1 VGLSEL
7 GSSLSETFS
16 PKRDVVIKLVCCLH
30 CSSGELVL
38 GVWASDD
45 LAQANRSRLSEIT

>member
-1 VGLSEL
+1 MGLSEP
-7 GSSLSETFS
+7 GSRSNKTFS

-45 LAQANRSRLSEIT
+45 LA